1 MSNFSSLLT
10 PEVESNLLGFIRA
23 GGYPHVAA
31 EAAGIPGEL
40 FTAWLERGRRRGA
53 REPYKSFYRRVQQ
66 AIATARLKA
75 EFETITKNP
84 FYWLRHGPGRETPE
98 SPGWTN
104 PVKPALA
111 GNKGARCLRTRAW
124 GRLWQ
129 RVLKALEP
137 FPEARLAVAEAIEKP
152 KPEPPV
158 SRGQAIPGSPDDSP

>member
-1 MSNFSSLLT
+1 MSNFAAIVT

-31 EAAGIPGEL
+31 EAAGIPREL
-40 FTAWLERGRRRGA
+40 FTAWLQRGRRRGA

-66 AIATARLKA
+66 AMATARLKA
-75 EFETITKNP
+75 ELETISKNP

-104 PVKPALA
+104 SVKP
-111 GNKGARCLRTRAW
+111 GFGRDRGARFLLTREW
-124 GRLWQ
+124 GRLWE
-129 RVLKALEP
+129 RILTALEH

-152 KPEPPV
+152 KAASGPP
-158 SRGQAIPGSPDDSP
+158 